1 MSSFIEDYMVMTNGT
16 SPAKEFHIGTM
27 LSVLS
32 TIAGRRF
39 WFDFGPYKFYTNLY
53 VGLVGDPG
61 LTKTSAMSRGKNI
74 VRAAKI
80 CPIAASQETK
90 EYISQQMSSTLDG
103 KVKKIPFEGQRF
115 HTVDGHQREYNQ
127 YAIFATELVNF
138 IAVNPQGFLD
148 FLTTVWDEP
157 IYEVKTKHQG
167 QDLVVG
173 PYITFLACMTPLS
186 LQGYLKQSIL
196 SGGFARRTMWF
207 YAAYDNAVAIPSYDK
222 TQELAELRCIDFAER
237 MKTKSGCFTWTEETK
252 AFYLEWFDD
261 NNKRW
266 KDRHPATR
274 GWYKSK
280 GEILFKLSMLIA
292 LAEEEGERCVIEL
305 PYYRMALI
313 YCDMVEKN
321 LERVFEGAGINP
333 ASAVA
338 SQICHMLEAMDAP
351 MNVKHLH
358 AMFFDSAPNLNELRD
373 TLSHLCNVGRLAEFV
388 VKDSTGQIH
397 GTLIGVPSCL
407 TKYTASELAGFL
419 KRPSGRS
426 NAPSSGPSSASGPST
441 QLGSPQQG

>member
-1 MSSFIEDYMVMTNGT
+1 MSFRDDYMRMTQGT
-16 SPAKEFHIGTM
+16 SPAEEFHIGTM

-61 LTKTSAMSRGKNI
+61 LAKTSAMSRGKNI
-74 VRAAKI
+74 VRAAQI

-103 KVKKIPFEGQRF
+103 KPKKVPFAGQRF
-115 HTVDGHQREYNQ
+115 VTIEGHQREYNQ

-173 PYITFLACMTPLS
+173 PYITFLACMTPSS

-207 YAAYDNAVAIPSYDK
+207 YAAHDNAVPIPSYDK
-222 TQELAELRCIDFAER
+222 EQELAELRCIDFAEQ
-237 MKTKSGCFTWTEETK
+237 MKTKCGVFRWTDETK
-252 AFYLEWFDD
+252 AFYLDWFHE
-261 NNKRW
+261 NNAAW

-274 GWYKSK
+274 GWFKSK

-292 LAEEEGERCVIEL
+292 LAEEEGERLVIEL
-305 PYYRMALI
+305 PYYKLAMY
-313 YCDMVEKN
+313 YCSMVEKN

-338 SQICHMLEAMDAP
+338 SQICHMLEAMNAP
-351 MNVKHLH
+351 MNKKHLE

-373 TLSHLCNVGRLAEFV
+373 TLGHLVNVGRLAEFNI
-388 VKDSTGQIH
+388 KNEQGQLL

-407 TKYTASELAGFL
+407 TNYTASELAGFL
-419 KRPSGRS
+419 KRPV
-426 NAPSSGPSSASGPST
+426 APIDGKGLGLSPTSGPST
-441 QLGSPQQG
+441 LPGNQP